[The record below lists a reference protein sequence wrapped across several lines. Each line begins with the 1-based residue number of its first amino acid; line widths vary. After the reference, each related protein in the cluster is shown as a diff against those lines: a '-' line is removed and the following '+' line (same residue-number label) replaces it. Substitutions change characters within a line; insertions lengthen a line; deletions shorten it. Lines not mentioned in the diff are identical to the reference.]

1 MPMNNTAKDKARTLR
16 YKKAALARLNID
28 SIQEELSEISE
39 NCDNVRYFIE
49 DDEETLLDALDG
61 DEEEEYD
68 FKMMFFDL
76 SAKCDR
82 LSDVLYD
89 GYVTEYFDDF
99 LVGIAGNRYELIGYD
114 GYEEDYYSLTGFEGD
129 AGTTESGK
137 RLSRLTKNE
146 LISTAGQVFGIVM
159 SYLDI
164 ASCYDSLKAAF
175 DILREDN
182 TSFLKIIKEID
193 EAYDAANTD
202 GFYDWYASTKKF
214 DELIEQLPDRTW
226 LE

>member
-1 MPMNNTAKDKARTLR
+1 MNNAVKEKARQLR
-16 YKKAALARLNID
+16 YKKAALARLNLDTIRD
-28 SIQEELSEISE
+28 ELYEISE

-49 DDEETLLDALDG
+49 EDSETLLAALDG
-61 DEEEEYD
+61 DEEEEYE

-82 LSDVLYD
+82 LSEVLYD

-99 LVGIAGNRYELIGYD
+99 LVGVAGNRYELVGYD
-114 GYEEDYYSLTGFEGD
+114 GYEEDYYSLTSYDVE

-137 RLSRLTKNE
+137 RLLRLTKNE

-159 SYLDI
+159 SFLDI
-164 ASCYDSLKAAF
+164 TSCYDSLKAAF

-182 TSFLKIIKEID
+182 TSYLKIIKEID
-193 EAYDAANTD
+193 SAYDAAD
-202 GFYDWYASTKKF
+202 KDEFYFWTNSTKRF
-214 DELIEQLPDRTW
+214 DELIEQLPDRAW

>member
-1 MPMNNTAKDKARTLR
+1 MNNVAKEKARQLR
-16 YKKAALARLNID
+16 YKKAALARLNLDTIRD
-28 SIQEELSEISE
+28 ELSEISE
-39 NCDNVRYFIE
+39 NCYNVRYFIE
-49 DDEETLLDALDG
+49 DDGEALLAALDG
-61 DEEEEYD
+61 DEEEEYE

-82 LSDVLYD
+82 LSEVLYD

-99 LVGIAGNRYELIGYD
+99 LVGVAGNRYELVGYD
-114 GYEEDYYSLTGFEGD
+114 GYEEDYYSLLSYDSE

-137 RLSRLTKNE
+137 RLIRLTKNE

-159 SYLDI
+159 SFLDI
-164 ASCYDSLKAAF
+164 TSCYDSLKAAF

-182 TSFLKIIKEID
+182 TTYLRIIKEID
-193 EAYDAANTD
+193 EAYDAADKD
-202 GFYDWYASTKKF
+202 GFYPWSNPTKRF
-214 DELIEQLPDRTW
+214 DELIEQLPDRAW

>member
-1 MPMNNTAKDKARTLR
+1 MNNAAKEKARQLR
-16 YKKAALARLNID
+16 YKKAALARLNLDTIRD
-28 SIQEELSEISE
+28 ELSEISE

-49 DDEETLLDALDG
+49 DDSETLLAALDG
-61 DEEEEYD
+61 DEEEEYE

-82 LSDVLYD
+82 LSEVLYD

-99 LVGIAGNRYELIGYD
+99 LVGVAGNRYELVGYD
-114 GYEEDYYSLTGFEGD
+114 GYEEDYYSLASYDSE
-129 AGTTESGK
+129 AGTKESGK
-137 RLSRLTKNE
+137 RLMRLTKNE

-159 SYLDI
+159 SFLDI
-164 ASCYDSLKAAF
+164 TSCYDSLKAAF

-182 TSFLKIIKEID
+182 TSYLKIIKEID
-193 EAYDAANTD
+193 SVYDAADKD
-202 GFYDWYASTKKF
+202 GFYPWDNSTKRF
-214 DELIEQLPDRTW
+214 DELVDQLPDRAW